1 MKLVYRAF
9 VLLALVFAAST
20 SVAQQAPIDPF
31 GPVAQLV
38 GDWTGIG
45 EGEPGTSAA
54 SRHVERVQDGHYIRV
69 EGRSVYPKQEKNK
82 AGEVHTST
90 DFWSYD
96 KARKLFILR
105 QFDSLGFVSTYA
117 QDKAASRD
125 GHIVLVSEHLENV
138 PAGWKAR
145 YTYDFVSAEEYRE
158 HFELDPDGKGF
169 KTYVLGRYLRDRPV
183 RE

>member
-1 MKLVYRAF
+1 MKWLGCALAV
-9 VLLALVFAAST
+9 LALTFAAP
-20 SVAQQAPIDPF
+20 VGMAQQADLLA
-31 GPVAQLV
+31 PVASLV
-38 GDWTGIG
+38 GDWTGVG

-54 SRHVERVQDGHYIRV
+54 KRHAERVHGGPFIRV

-90 DFWSYD
+90 DVWSYD
-96 KARKLFILR
+96 KARKAIMLR
-105 QFDSLGFVSTYA
+105 QFDSLGFASTYA

-138 PAGWKAR
+138 PPGWKAR
-145 YTYDFVSAEEYRE
+145 YTYDLISAEEYRE

-169 KTYVLGRYLRDRPV
+169 RTYVLGRYLRDR
-183 RE
+183 

>member
-1 MKLVYRAF
+1 MKQICRTLAFLV
-9 VLLALVFAAST
+9 LVFGAST
-20 SVAQQAPIDPF
+20 GFAQPAGTDALAPLAPLI
-31 GPVAQLV
+31 
-38 GDWTGIG
+38 GDWTGVG
-45 EGEPGTSAA
+45 EGEPGISAA
-54 SRHVERVQDGHYIRV
+54 TRHAERVQDGHYIRI
-69 EGRSVYPKQEKNK
+69 EGRSAYPKLEKNK
-82 AGEVHTST
+82 AGEVHGST

-96 KARKLFILR
+96 KARKLIILR
-105 QFDSLGFVSTYA
+105 QFDNLGFVSTYV

-145 YTYDFVSAEEYRE
+145 YTYDFVGRDEYRE

-169 KTYVLGRYLRDRPV
+169 RTYVGRCLRGRPA